1 MISSAKGV
9 TMDKRIA
16 IVTGA
21 NRGIG
26 RETALGLARAG
37 LTVVMGSRNVEQA
50 EEVRAEIVRETGN
63 AELFV
68 LPLDLASKASIRA
81 FVEAFGRRF
90 GKVHIL
96 VNNAGISNTR
106 EEKTVDGLEP
116 IVGTNFFGT
125 FTLTELLLPL
135 FEEGADCR
143 IVTLVSNIYKSGRF
157 DPAKINGYR
166 WVKAYAV
173 SKYLLLLYTLEL
185 AERLKERGIS
195 VNAVHPGIVNTSIM
209 YVNRW
214 YDAIIKLIIGP
225 FLVDPAEGAK
235 TSLYLALSEEVRG
248 ESGRLY
254 AKSAPVK
261 IPRRFDDPD
270 LRKVVVRLGLEH
282 MR

>member
-1 MISSAKGV
+1 MSR
-9 TMDKRIA
+9 RIA

-37 LTVVMGSRNVEQA
+37 LTVVMASRNLEQA
-50 EEVRAEIVRETGN
+50 EEVRAGIEQETGN
-63 AELFV
+63 QDIFV

-81 FVEAFGRRF
+81 FVDVFRERF
-90 GKVHIL
+90 KKVHIL

-106 EEKTVDGLEP
+106 EKRTVDGLEP

-125 FTLTELLLPL
+125 LTLTELLLPL

-143 IVTLVSNIYKSGRF
+143 IVTLVSNIYKNGRF
-157 DPAKINGYR
+157 DIARIDDYR

-185 AERLKERGIS
+185 AERLRTRGIA

-214 YDAIIKLIIGP
+214 YDAIIKVLISP
-225 FLVDPAEGAK
+225 FLVDPAEGAR
-235 TSLYLALSEEVRG
+235 TSLHLALAEELKG
-248 ESGRLY
+248 ASGGLY

-261 IPRRFDDPD
+261 ISRRFDDPD
-270 LRKVVVRLGLEH
+270 LRREVTRLGLER
-282 MR
+282 MK